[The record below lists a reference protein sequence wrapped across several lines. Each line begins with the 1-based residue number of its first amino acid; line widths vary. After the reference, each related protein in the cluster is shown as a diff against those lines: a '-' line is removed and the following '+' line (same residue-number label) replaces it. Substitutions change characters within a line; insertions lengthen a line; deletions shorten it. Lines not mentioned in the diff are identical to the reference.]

1 MNEFVIKVFWTF
13 FNILVSN
20 YVMCDCV
27 NGLALSTMYIASGH
41 TAMNTPDLFRTPST
55 PQTEALVLNEFVIK
69 VFRTFVNILVSN
81 YVMCDCVNECA
92 FEHTAHR

>member
-1 MNEFVIKVFWTF
+1 MGDSLGTRLGAASFCFIDN
-13 FNILVSN
+13 SYQ
-20 YVMCDCV
+20 YVQ
-27 NGLALSTMYIASGH
+27 GFSFQTQQ
-41 TAMNTPDLFRTPST
+41 ST